1 MGSKNKFKPK
11 LAGSATPWK
20 TDEKAEGD
28 NSSLGAKSVG
38 GVKKRLFNR
47 KAG

>member
-11 LAGSATPWK
+11 ATNSATPWK
-20 TDEKAEGD
+20 TNDKAEGE
-28 NSSLGAKSVG
+28 NQSLGAKSVG

>member
-1 MGSKNKFKPK
+1 MASKNKFKPK
-11 LAGSATPWK
+11 STDSSTPWK
-20 TDEKAEGD
+20 TNEKAEGG
-28 NSSLGAKSVG
+28 NPELGAKSVG